1 MVSSAEQQ
9 FREAASIARAS
20 GLDELTLQSM
30 VTEAYNAPQVN
41 DAEPAPTAEVIYD
54 ELPEGLIDLP
64 SACRK
69 YGVNRHTANG
79 WMRRGM
85 LPRKGRTR
93 APGGQLSVTDEAAF
107 RQLAAQPVNVGGRPR
122 KT

>member
-1 MVSSAEQQ
+1 MAE
-9 FREAASIARAS
+9 ARDA
-20 GLDELTLQSM
+20 GVEKADLISM
-30 VTEAYNAPQVN
+30 VTDVYNVPRVN
-41 DAEPAPTAEVIYD
+41 DAEPPPTAEVIYD